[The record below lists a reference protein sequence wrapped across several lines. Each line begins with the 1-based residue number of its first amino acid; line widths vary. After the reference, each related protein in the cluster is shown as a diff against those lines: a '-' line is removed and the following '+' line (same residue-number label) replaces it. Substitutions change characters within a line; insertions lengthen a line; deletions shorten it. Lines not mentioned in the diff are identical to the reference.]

1 MDPTVKK
8 LEEKLEKLTNYLDE
22 LQQERDDLK
31 EQELMS
37 FEIFTL
43 TQEKVLDYART
54 WSAVLLGAFTIL
66 GIGLSLFGIKEV
78 SDIQK
83 LVSDA
88 ETEVQTSVEEAT
100 TDLNKRIDTVV
111 KDIEK
116 TANETL
122 ESKSQ
127 EIVKEQ
133 IESSST
139 IDLLRRD
146 FSRDTRNLFTAY
158 DNSFIIQ
165 RRDITENTAALEAL
179 SESLEK
185 IEELETQIEALETE
199 IEQLKSTEN

>member
-1 MDPTVKK
+1 MDPTVKN

-22 LQQERDDLK
+22 LQKDRDDLK

-37 FEIFTL
+37 FEIFTM
-43 TQEKVLDYART
+43 TRDKVLDYART

-66 GIGLSLFGIKEV
+66 GIVLSLFGIKEV
-78 SDIQK
+78 SDIRK

-88 ETEVQTSVEEAT
+88 EAEVQTSVESAT
-100 TDLNKRIDTVV
+100 SDLNKRIDTVV

-122 ESKSQ
+122 ENKSQ
-127 EIVKEQ
+127 EIVKDQ

-146 FSRDTRNLFTAY
+146 FSKNTKDLFTAY

-165 RRDITENTAALEAL
+165 RRDISENKEALEAL
-179 SESLEK
+179 NESLEK
-185 IEELETQIEALETE
+185 VEVLEAQIQALETE
-199 IEQLKSTEN
+199 IQQLKSTQN